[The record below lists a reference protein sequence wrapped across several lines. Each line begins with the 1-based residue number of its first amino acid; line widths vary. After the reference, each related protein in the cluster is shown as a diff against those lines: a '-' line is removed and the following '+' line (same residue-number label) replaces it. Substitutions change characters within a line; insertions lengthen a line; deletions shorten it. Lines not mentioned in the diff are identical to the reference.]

1 MNFHAIFNIEILQI
15 MKSIL
20 KQQMHNPNFY
30 VPLVSF
36 EKHKG
41 IIFSNVHVTWWSST
55 ITYVII
61 YHSSLMIYL
70 LIGFHNLIWS

>member
-20 KQQMHNPNFY
+20 KQQLHNPNFY
-30 VPLVSF
+30 VPLVRF

-41 IIFSNVHVTWWSST
+41 IIFNNLHVTWRSST

-61 YHSSLMIYL
+61 
-70 LIGFHNLIWS
+70 